1 MANRDLC
8 IPLMDA
14 ESGAMPYPGL
24 DRSPTDDLLL
34 ESIAVDGEGNLFS
47 TWLTNTAMITNKATG
62 IARAPRRRIVK
73 GCKPKDATEKRGTI
87 LMSKPERFRQFG
99 ESLIWDLHEGVMQ
112 DEDHAVIRRGDP
124 VDLAVQAVVDDER
137 FAMGQDKFWRGTDT
151 LDDVVISR
159 TETITYT
166 HGENCLIWCSAL
178 APSTRAD
185 EAEWRKSLQD
195 SYEHVWYIYDPCLFA
210 RAMAMM
216 AFRSGIRGNEMV
228 FTHKLTDRTTH
239 HTNLSVVH
247 GPVEY
252 VEDTS
257 NYVLDHLTDAGK
269 LIRSAFVK
277 SSRYRHQREYR
288 FVILSTHEI
297 EDLTLSLDV
306 SHMMR
311 SATKKNRDGGRI
323 APKTKALNNRRA
335 LLGNPLMRE
344 WDERDIERFR
354 RGEPALRVTCNFTA
368 KGKETRSLT
377 DKRSI
382 RRTVAKMS
390 KEDVNRAIADV
401 ATTPQDARLAKVIW
415 DTAEGGSKCLFNP
428 SGLPATNR
436 YEIDSAR
443 ITIEATP
450 GNPSATVKTDPPD
463 ACPKMPGHQVDLLPG
478 RRTNITFKTT
488 AEDGT
493 TTATCT
499 LVAVR
504 PPLAD

>member
-1 MANRDLC
+1 MASRDLC
-8 IPLMDA
+8 IPLIDV
-14 ESGAMPYPGL
+14 ESGAMRYPGL

-47 TWLTNTAMITNKATG
+47 TFLTNTVMITDRATG
-62 IARAPRRRIVK
+62 IARAPRRRIAK
-73 GCKPKDATEKRGTI
+73 GCEPKYAIEKCGTI

-99 ESLIWDLHEGVMQ
+99 ESLIWDLHEGIME

-124 VDLAVQAVVDDER
+124 VDLAVQSVVDDER
-137 FAMGQDKFWRGTDT
+137 FALGQDKFWRGTDS

-159 TETITYT
+159 TETISYT

-178 APSTRAD
+178 APSNRAD
-185 EAEWRKSLQD
+185 KAEWRKSLQD
-195 SYEHVWYIYDPCLFA
+195 SYGHVSYIYDPCIFA

-216 AFRSGIRGNEMV
+216 AFRSGIRSDDIVLVHPLTGN
-228 FTHKLTDRTTH
+228 TTTH
-239 HTNLSVVH
+239 PNLSVVH

-257 NYVLDHLTDAGK
+257 NYINTALTDAGK
-269 LIRSAFVK
+269 LVRSAFIK
-277 SSRYRHQREYR
+277 STRYKDQREYR
-288 FVILSTHEI
+288 FVILTSDAI
-297 EDLTLSLDV
+297 DDLTLLLDV
-306 SHMMR
+306 IPMMR
-311 SATKKNRDGGRI
+311 DAMRKRRRQGRV
-323 APKTKALNNRRA
+323 APKTVALTNRRA
-335 LLGNPLMRE
+335 LLCNPLMSE
-344 WDERDIERFR
+344 WDQRDIEKFR
-354 RGEPALRVTCNFTA
+354 NGVPQLRVRCNFTA
-368 KGKETRSLT
+368 KGTEKTST
-377 DKRSI
+377 TA
-382 RRTVAKMS
+382 RRTINRTVSGIRQEDIDLAVAG
-390 KEDVNRAIADV
+390 V

-415 DTAEGGSKCLFNP
+415 TTAEGNGKCLFEP

-443 ITIEATP
+443 VTIEATP
-450 GNPSATVKTDPPD
+450 GNPNATVEIDPPD
-463 ACPKMPGHQVDLLPG
+463 ACPEMPGHHVDLLPG

-504 PPLAD
+504 PPLS

>member
-1 MANRDLC
+1 MASRDGC
-8 IPLMDA
+8 IPLMDV

-47 TWLTNTAMITNKATG
+47 TFLTNTAMVTDRATG
-62 IARAPRRRIVK
+62 IARAPRRRIAK
-73 GCKPKDATEKRGTI
+73 GCKPEDAIEKRGTI
-87 LMSKPERFRQFG
+87 LMSKPERFRKFG

-124 VDLAVQAVVDDER
+124 VDLAEQAVIDDGR
-137 FAMGQDKFWRGTDT
+137 FAIGQDKFWRGTDT

-166 HGENCLIWCSAL
+166 HGENCLIWCSAI
-178 APSTRAD
+178 APSNSTE

-195 SYEHVWYIYDPCLFA
+195 SYGHVSYIYDPCLFA

-216 AFRSGIRGNEMV
+216 AFRSGIRGHDMV
-228 FTHKLTDRTTH
+228 FTHKLTETTTS

-257 NYVLDHLTDAGK
+257 NYVLDHLSDAGK
-269 LIRSAFVK
+269 LIQSAFVK
-277 SSRYRHQREYR
+277 SSRYRDQREYR
-288 FVILSTHEI
+288 FVILATHEI

-306 SHMMR
+306 SSMMR
-311 SATKKNRDGGRI
+311 SATKKNRHGGRI
-323 APKTKALNNRRA
+323 APRTKALNTRRA
-335 LLGNPLMRE
+335 LLGNPLMNG

-354 RGEPALRVTCNFTA
+354 RGEPALRVTCKFTA
-368 KGKETRSLT
+368 TGKE
-377 DKRSI
+377 KESI
-382 RRTVAKMS
+382 TARRTTLRTVTEMTE
-390 KEDVNRAIADV
+390 EDVDLAIAEV
-401 ATTPQDARLAKVIW
+401 ATTPQDARLAKVVW
-415 DTAEGGSKCLFNP
+415 NTAEGESKCLFNP

-443 ITIEATP
+443 ITIEAAP
-450 GNPSATVKTDPPD
+450 GNPGATVEIDPSD
-463 ACPKMPGHQVDLLPG
+463 ACPEMPGHQVDLLPG

-488 AEDGT
+488 AEDDT

-504 PPLAD
+504 PPLT